1 VVHACNPSYLGG
13 GGRRIS
19 TSRLAQTQLMKPC
32 LKKKKKS
39 QELESV
45 YNTMGANMNDE
56 KWEKKF

>member
-1 VVHACNPSYLGG
+1 
-13 GGRRIS
+13 
-19 TSRLAQTQLMKPC
+19 MKPC